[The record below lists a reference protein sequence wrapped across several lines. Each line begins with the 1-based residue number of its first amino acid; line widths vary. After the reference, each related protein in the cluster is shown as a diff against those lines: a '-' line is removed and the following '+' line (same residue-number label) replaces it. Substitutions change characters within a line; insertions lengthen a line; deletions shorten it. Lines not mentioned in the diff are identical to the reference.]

1 MDTVIAIIV
10 TVFIFG
16 LLIFI
21 HELGHYLVARACGV
35 GILEFAIGMGP
46 KIYSRRGKY
55 NLFSVRALPIGGFV
69 SMVGEYG
76 EVNEEELDEAD
87 RGKTPLN
94 SKPVWQRILICLAG
108 PVMNILLGILVMS
121 IVVISTPVLGSTTV
135 GGFFE
140 QSTSNSHGLMLGDR
154 ILEIDGEKIHVI
166 IEMNYKISV
175 DGIEPLDILVERD
188 GGEVLLEDVV
198 FPVEELDGV
207 KLGAVDFSV
216 MRAQK
221 SFGEVVYQSFWQSV
235 ATLELTVDSLVD
247 TFRGRYGLSALSGP
261 VGIGEQV
268 GEVISSGETVSG
280 TVLNIASM
288 TVLISMSLGVFN
300 LLPIPVLDGGR
311 ILFYII
317 EAIRRKPMDP
327 KYENAVS
334 ALFMILLVFLMI
346 FVLFKDIAGLF

>member
-1 MDTVIAIIV
+1 
-10 TVFIFG
+10 
-16 LLIFI
+16 
-21 HELGHYLVARACGV
+21 
-35 GILEFAIGMGP
+35 
-46 KIYSRRGKY
+46 
-55 NLFSVRALPIGGFV
+55 
-69 SMVGEYG
+69 MVGEYG

-140 QSTSNSHGLMLGDR
+140 QSTSNSHGLMPGDR

-221 SFGEVVYQSFWQSV
+221 TFGEVVYQSFWQSV

>member
-1 MDTVIAIIV
+1 
-10 TVFIFG
+10 
-16 LLIFI
+16 
-21 HELGHYLVARACGV
+21 
-35 GILEFAIGMGP
+35 
-46 KIYSRRGKY
+46 
-55 NLFSVRALPIGGFV
+55 
-69 SMVGEYG
+69 
-76 EVNEEELDEAD
+76 
-87 RGKTPLN
+87 
-94 SKPVWQRILICLAG
+94 
-108 PVMNILLGILVMS
+108 
-121 IVVISTPVLGSTTV
+121 
-135 GGFFE
+135 
-140 QSTSNSHGLMLGDR
+140 
-154 ILEIDGEKIHVI
+154 
-166 IEMNYKISV
+166 MNYKISV